1 MKKIEEITNIATES
15 KKNTIIS
22 VGALLLIGYIVGFI
36 WIKLISI

>member
-1 MKKIEEITNIATES
+1 MKKIEEIINIANKK

-36 WIKLISI
+36 WIKLI